1 MKTEDL
7 DRLRATLRRG
17 DPAADGRAP
26 DAAETAL
33 LRARLLE
40 SAADA
45 GHGREPAAARRRA
58 VLPTRPRAVLPTRPR
73 AFGPSFATA
82 AAAAGLLVLTLGL
95 AVTLRLDR
103 RADRALDR
111 ALGPERPAQASGGQA
126 LGAGAETPPRQIQ
139 FTTPG
144 GTRIVWVLY
153 PEPPVHR

>member
-7 DRLRATLRRG
+7 DRLRGTLRRG

-26 DAAETAL
+26 DAGETAL
-33 LRARLLE
+33 LRERLLE

-45 GHGREPAAARRRA
+45 GFAP
-58 VLPTRPRAVLPTRPR
+58 PIRPRALRP
-73 AFGPSFATA
+73 AFATA
-82 AAAAGLLVLTLGL
+82 AAAAAVLVLTLGL
-95 AVTLRLDR
+95 AVTLRLHR
-103 RADRALDR
+103 EADRAR
-111 ALGPERPAQASGGQA
+111 GPERPAEEPLGGV

-153 PEPPVHR
+153 PEQPVHP

>member
-7 DRLRATLRRG
+7 DRLRETLRRG

-40 SAADA
+40 SAAGA
-45 GHGREPAAARRRA
+45 GHGREPAAARRRP
-58 VLPTRPRAVLPTRPR
+58 VLPTRPRALR
-73 AFGPSFATA
+73 PSFATA

-95 AVTLRLDR
+95 AVTLWLDR
-103 RADRALDR
+103 RADRAVDR
-111 ALGPERPAQASGGQA
+111 ALGPERPAEASGGSA
-126 LGAGAETPPRQIQ
+126 LGTEAETPPRQIQ

-153 PEPPVHR
+153 PEQPVHP

>member
-1 MKTEDL
+1 MKSEDL
-7 DRLRATLRRG
+7 DRLRETLRRG

-45 GHGREPAAARRRA
+45 GHG
-58 VLPTRPRAVLPTRPR
+58 RPR

-111 ALGPERPAQASGGQA
+111 APGPERAAEASGGPA
-126 LGAGAETPPRQIQ
+126 LGAEAETPPRQIQ

-153 PEPPVHR
+153 PEPPVHP